1 MVSDVTSQ
9 DDQGNSVRKSRIAKA
24 RRFML
29 DRKSY
34 MRDVVKSIKQ
44 VITRAHKEGL
54 IPCIRL
60 NGSTDI
66 AWEGIACEVDG
77 VPYRNLMEAFPSVQ
91 FVDYTKN
98 HMRLKRKLPAN
109 YHLTLSRHE
118 NNEALA
124 LNVISSGHNVAIV
137 FDSVPQSYKGFP
149 VIDGDLHDLR
159 HLDPRGVIVGLSPK
173 GRMAKKDNTIK
184 INGEI
189 YKLKFLL
196 GRDMKFLHTVMGL
209 SACNSNLPC
218 LWCKWHKD
226 FFSKL
231 GTIPEILTLKRTTQ
245 EQSAHLKR
253 ENAFL
258 IDPEPILGY
267 AKEPILDFSE
277 FEDCVFDTLH
287 MLLRIVEKLMKL
299 F

>member
-1 MVSDVTSQ
+1 MENRIFSIDSAKAIKAQKYGYLNAIHYMAPATMSGFNLCPHASPSCLAACLGWTSGHASMVMDVTSQ

-24 RRFML
+24 KRFML

-34 MRDVVKSIKQ
+34 MRDIVKSIKQ

-98 HMRLKRKLPAN
+98 HMRLKRKLPTN

-124 LNVISSGHNVAIV
+124 LGVISSGHNVAIV
-137 FDSVPQSYKGFP
+137 FDNVPETYKGFP

-173 GRMAKKDNTIK
+173 GRMAKKDTS
-184 INGEI
+184 G
-189 YKLKFLL
+189 F
-196 GRDMKFLHTVMGL
+196 V
-209 SACNSNLPC
+209 
-218 LWCKWHKD
+218 
-226 FFSKL
+226 
-231 GTIPEILTLKRTTQ
+231 
-245 EQSAHLKR
+245 
-253 ENAFL
+253 
-258 IDPEPILGY
+258 
-267 AKEPILDFSE
+267 
-277 FEDCVFDTLH
+277 V
-287 MLLRIVEKLMKL
+287 RIAA
-299 F
+299 

>member
-1 MVSDVTSQ
+1 MIRIKLVGDGTKTGPLTMLNFGFTLP
-9 DDQGNSVRKSRIAKA
+9 DQGLISKTATGNYQLGIFEIKTENYETLKICLAEISRE
-24 RRFML
+24 L
-29 DRKSY
+29 
-34 MRDVVKSIKQ
+34 
-44 VITRAHKEGL
+44 
-54 IPCIRL
+54 
-60 NGSTDI
+60 ST
-66 AWEGIACEVDG
+66 
-77 VPYRNLMEAFPSVQ
+77 
-91 FVDYTKN
+91 
-98 HMRLKRKLPAN
+98 
-109 YHLTLSRHE
+109 
-118 NNEALA
+118 
-124 LNVISSGHNVAIV
+124 
-137 FDSVPQSYKGFP
+137 
-149 VIDGDLHDLR
+149 
-159 HLDPRGVIVGLSPK
+159 
-173 GRMAKKDNTIK
+173 MAKKDNTIK

-196 GRDMKFLHTVMGL
+196 GGDMKFLHTVMGL

-231 GTIPEILTLKRTTQ
+231 SKDAIPEISTLKRTTQ

-267 AKEPILDFSE
+267 AKEPILDFIE